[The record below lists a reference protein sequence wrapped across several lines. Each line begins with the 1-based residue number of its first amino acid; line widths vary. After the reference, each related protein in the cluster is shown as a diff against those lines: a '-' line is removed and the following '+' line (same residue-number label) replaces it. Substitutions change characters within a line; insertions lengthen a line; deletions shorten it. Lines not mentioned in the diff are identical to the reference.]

1 MHIINVSE
9 SWNRSSPTDRSL
21 WQMHFL
27 DDRQSRSCDL
37 SRAFQILMY
46 SLRNLK
52 KKKGHIFFW
61 QGYFTLWR
69 NGNVFRHKSQMTF
82 PFPIMVQCVRM
93 SQKIGLEGT
102 KFEKTKYVAFRNFRY
117 IYKRWRGGQ
126 NFSLAVKILQ
136 NHRISFSGS
145 DDKVF
150 SNIFFTKWKIK
161 RNWWQWWSLWGWTII
176 FRWKAEIKA
185 NID

>member
-1 MHIINVSE
+1 MRQVGLRHTKTLKKHPISDNPVFPMHIINVSE
-9 SWNRSSPTDRSL
+9 SWNRSSPADRSL
-21 WQMHFL
+21 WQMHFR
-27 DDRQSRSCDL
+27 DDRQSWSCEL

-52 KKKGHIFFW
+52 NVIFSFD
-61 QGYFTLWR
+61 FTLWR

-117 IYKRWRGGQ
+117 IYKRCGGGEGDRI
-126 NFSLAVKILQ
+126 LAL
-136 NHRISFSGS
+136 
-145 DDKVF
+145 
-150 SNIFFTKWKIK
+150 
-161 RNWWQWWSLWGWTII
+161 L
-176 FRWKAEIKA
+176 
-185 NID
+185 